1 MLLLYDILHYI
12 HLHKLDG
19 KSDFS
24 MSFLVLG
31 NMNYGVFV

>member
-1 MLLLYDILHYI
+1 MLLLCDILHYT
-12 HLHKLDG
+12 HLHKLDR
-19 KSDFS
+19 KDDFS